1 MESMY
6 SVLKSLITQNEWARY
21 VETLISEAKSN
32 RDTGRLLYIY
42 IEEKMWQE
50 YMDYLRKNP
59 STYNIDDAPKEV
71 IKIFGEEIIELS
83 TAAVRRFFQHASNR
97 NNYLEGVGLIRNL
110 IKYGG
115 YKEAE
120 LIAAEQKSRKPR
132 RPALIDELSKL

>member
-6 SVLKSLITQNEWARY
+6 SVLKSLISHNEWAKY
-21 VETLISEAKSN
+21 VETLISEAKSY

-42 IEEKMWQE
+42 SEEKMWQE

-59 STYNIDDAPKEV
+59 STYNIDGAPKEV
-71 IKIFGEEIIELS
+71 IKIFGEEIIKLYTS
-83 TAAVRRFFQHASNR
+83 AVRRFFQHASNR
-97 NNYLEGVGLIRNL
+97 NSYREGVGLLRKL

-115 YKEAE
+115 KEEARQ
-120 LIAAEQKSRKPR
+120 IIAEQKSRTPR